1 MINIDQI
8 KDLKKRIQYLKN
20 SLDIENK
27 QRIVREKELLTQ
39 KKAFGQTLKMLKN

>member
-27 QRIVREKELLTQ
+27 QRMVREKELLTQ
-39 KKAFGQTLKMLKN
+39 KKRLLGRL

>member
-27 QRIVREKELLTQ
+27 QRMVREKELLTQ
-39 KKAFGQTLKMLKN
+39 KIQNQKQQK